1 MRPQFYDSSNHL
13 GHPRAHIV
21 MPTTSHPM
29 PTAHDAATAANDA
42 FPRRLHELRKAKNWS
57 QPELAAKIDTSGTI
71 IGRYERGLITPSID
85 VARKLANVFG
95 VTVDYLV
102 GGNGPANALQDKAT
116 INRWDALHKLAREDR
131 ERIVYVLESLIREA
145 QTRQAFRDMQ
155 PPTE

>member
-1 MRPQFYDSSNHL
+1 
-13 GHPRAHIV
+13 
-21 MPTTSHPM
+21 MPTTSQPP
-29 PTAHDAATAANDA
+29 PTANDVAPATNGA

-116 INRWDALHKLAREDR
+116 INRWDALNKLSRDDR
-131 ERIVYVLESLIREA
+131 DRIVYVLESLIREA
-145 QTRQAFRDMQ
+145 QTRQTFRDMQ